1 MANLEEVAKLVQDT
15 YANIWRGWY
24 AEHPG
29 CVPATV
35 KVDLNCTS
43 AGYGHKFNL
52 IIISFADG
60 NLDDYDILNS
70 EAWPIWKTD
79 LIHEMLHEYERKILT
94 YPSSIVTLPTPG
106 GSCRSSTMIEYL
118 VFPNEGH
125 RLIQP
130 ESRLKFFAATE
141 QFLAKHLGGR
151 AEPPSESDAWDELRR

>member
-15 YANIWRGWY
+15 YANVWRDWY

-35 KVDLNCTS
+35 TVDLNCTS

-52 IIISFADG
+52 IIISFANG
-60 NLDDYDILNS
+60 NLDDCDILNS

-94 YPSSIVTLPTPG
+94 KPSDAGRAL
-106 GSCRSSTMIEYL
+106 
-118 VFPNEGH
+118 
-125 RLIQP
+125 
-130 ESRLKFFAATE
+130 FAAHPHPVWGPGHEEMFYTAICDKAPY
-141 QFLAKHLGGR
+141 FHFTPL
-151 AEPPSESDAWDELRR
+151 ELIGHI